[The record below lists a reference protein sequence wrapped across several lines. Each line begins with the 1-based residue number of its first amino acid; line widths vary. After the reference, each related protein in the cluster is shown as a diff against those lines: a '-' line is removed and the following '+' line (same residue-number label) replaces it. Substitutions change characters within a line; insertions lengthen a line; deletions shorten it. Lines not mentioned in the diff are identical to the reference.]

1 MPPSVPLL
9 VFVSMFAPAE
19 QGGIRAFH
27 LHPKTGELVA
37 ANETRGIPHPFFL
50 ALSPDR
56 TTLYSIWAEKFGS
69 SRDEH
74 VAAWRIVGRD
84 GLLEPLNRQS
94 SRGTASCYL
103 ETDPTGRALLVAN
116 YTSGSVASLPIQANG
131 SLGAAASF
139 FQHEGKSVNTARQEG
154 PHAHAI
160 IPSPAMAA
168 AAGKSAATRFA
179 YAADLGTDEILC
191 YRLDSATA
199 SLKPNDPPFTKSPAG
214 AGPRHLRF
222 SPNGRILYV
231 INELANSVS
240 VYDVDLT
247 SGALTERQTITT
259 LPAGFTGDTKTAD
272 LRITPDSRFL
282 YGTNRGHDSIAI
294 FRIGEDGLLE
304 AVDIVP
310 SLGKGPQNL
319 AITPDGSLLLCAN
332 MPGNNV
338 TVFRIDAT
346 SGRLTPVGE
355 PVAIPSPACI
365 TIVP

>member
-94 SRGTASCYL
+94 SGGTASCYL
-103 ETDPTGRALLVAN
+103 ETDPIGRALLVAN

-131 SLGAAASF
+131 SLGAATSF
-139 FQHEGKSVNTARQEG
+139 FQHEGKSVNAARQEG

-160 IPSPAMAA
+160 IPSPPVAA
-168 AAGKSAATRFA
+168 AATGSPTRPISAPTRF
-179 YAADLGTDEILC
+179 
-191 YRLDSATA
+191 SATG
-199 SLKPNDPPFTKSPAG
+199 STRPRRRLSRTTRPSRNRPPAQARGTCDF
-214 AGPRHLRF
+214 
-222 SPNGRILYV
+222 
-231 INELANSVS
+231 
-240 VYDVDLT
+240 
-247 SGALTERQTITT
+247 
-259 LPAGFTGDTKTAD
+259 LPTAGFST
-272 LRITPDSRFL
+272 
-282 YGTNRGHDSIAI
+282 
-294 FRIGEDGLLE
+294 
-304 AVDIVP
+304 
-310 SLGKGPQNL
+310 
-319 AITPDGSLLLCAN
+319 
-332 MPGNNV
+332 
-338 TVFRIDAT
+338 
-346 SGRLTPVGE
+346 
-355 PVAIPSPACI
+355 
-365 TIVP
+365 

>member
-94 SRGTASCYL
+94 S
-103 ETDPTGRALLVAN
+103 
-116 YTSGSVASLPIQANG
+116 GSVASLPIQANG

-179 YAADLGTDEILC
+179 YAADLGTDQILC

-338 TVFRIDAT
+338 AVFRIDAT

>member
-1 MPPSVPLL
+1 MSPSLPLL

-27 LHPKTGELVA
+27 LDPKTGELVA
-37 ANETRGIPHPFFL
+37 AKETRGIPHPFFL
-50 ALSPDR
+50 AVSPDR
-56 TTLYSIWAEKFGS
+56 TTLFSIWAEKFGS
-69 SRDEH
+69 PDDEE

-84 GLLEPLNRQS
+84 GTLEPLNRQS

-103 ETDPTGRALLVAN
+103 ETDPTGRTLLVAN
-116 YTSGSVASLPIQANG
+116 YTSGSVASLPIQADG
-131 SLGAAASF
+131 SLGAATSF
-139 FQHEGKSVNTARQEG
+139 FRHEGKSVNAARQEG

-160 IPSPAMAA
+160 IPSPAVATA
-168 AAGKSAATRFA
+168 EGKSPASRFV
-179 YAADLGTDEILC
+179 YAADLGTDQILC
-191 YRLDSATA
+191 YRLDAATA
-199 SLKPNDPPFTKSPAG
+199 TLTPNDPPFTKSPLG

-222 SPNGRILYV
+222 HPNGRMLYA

-240 VYDVDLT
+240 VYAFDAV
-247 SGALTERQTITT
+247 SGALAERQTIPT
-259 LPAGFTGDTKTAD
+259 LPAGVTVDTKTAD
-272 LRITPDSRFL
+272 LRITPDGRFL

-294 FRIGEDGLLE
+294 FRIGDDGLLE
-304 AVDIVP
+304 TVDIVP
-310 SLGKGPQNL
+310 SQGKGPQNL

-338 TVFRIDAT
+338 AVFRIDAA

>member
-9 VFVSMFAPAE
+9 IFVSMFAPKE

-27 LHPKTGELVA
+27 LDPAAGTLVA
-37 ANETRGIPHPFFL
+37 AQETSGIPHPFFL
-50 ALSPDR
+50 ALAPDR
-56 TTLYSIWAEKFGS
+56 KTLYSIWAEKFGS
-69 SRDEH
+69 PDDEE
-74 VAAWRIVGRD
+74 VAAWRIVDRD
-84 GLLEPLNRQS
+84 GRLEPLNRQP

-103 ETDPTGRALLVAN
+103 ETDPTGRTLLVAN
-116 YTSGSVASLPIQANG
+116 YTSGDVAALPIEANG
-131 SLGAAASF
+131 SLGPAASF
-139 FQHEGKSVNTARQEG
+139 FRHAGKSVNPDRQEG

-160 IPSPAMAA
+160 IPSPPVADASGQTPA
-168 AAGKSAATRFA
+168 SRFA
-179 YAADLGTDEILC
+179 YAADLGTDQILC
-191 YRLDSATA
+191 YRLDAAAAT
-199 SLKPNDPPFTKSPAG
+199 LTPNEPPFTKSPAG

-222 SPNGRILYV
+222 HPNGRILYV

-240 VYDVDLT
+240 VYAFDAA
-247 SGALTERQTITT
+247 SGALAERQTIPT
-259 LPAGFTGDTKTAD
+259 LPDGFTGDTKTAD
-272 LRITPDSRFL
+272 LRITPDGRFL

-294 FRIGEDGLLE
+294 FRIGDDGRLDT
-304 AVDIVP
+304 VDIVP

-332 MPGNNV
+332 MPGNNLA
-338 TVFRIDAT
+338 VFKIDAA

>member
-37 ANETRGIPHPFFL
+37 AKETRGIPQPFFL

-56 TTLYSIWAEKFGS
+56 ATLYSIWAEKFGS
-69 SRDEH
+69 SRDEE

-84 GLLEPLNRQS
+84 GTLEPLNRQS

-103 ETDPTGRALLVAN
+103 ETDPTGRTLLVAN
-116 YTSGSVASLPIQANG
+116 YTSGDVTALPIEANG
-131 SLGAAASF
+131 SLGPAASF
-139 FQHEGKSVNTARQEG
+139 FRHEGKSVDPARQES

-160 IPSPAMAA
+160 IPSPPLAT
-168 AAGKSAATRFA
+168 AAGDRPASRFV
-179 YAADLGTDEILC
+179 YAADLGTDQILC
-191 YRLDSATA
+191 YRLDTATA
-199 SLKPNDPPFTKSPAG
+199 TLTPNDPPFTKSPAG

-222 SPNGRILYV
+222 HPDGRILYA

-240 VYDVDLT
+240 VYGFDAA
-247 SGALTERQTITT
+247 SGALVERQTIST
-259 LPAGFTGDTKTAD
+259 LPAGVTVDTKTAD
-272 LRITPDSRFL
+272 LRITPDRRFL

-294 FRIGEDGLLE
+294 FRISDDGLLE
-304 AVDIVP
+304 TVDIVP

-319 AITPDGSLLLCAN
+319 VITPDGSLLLCAN
-332 MPGNNV
+332 MSGNNLA
-338 TVFRIDAT
+338 VFRIEAA
-346 SGRLTPVGE
+346 SGRLAPVGE
-355 PVAIPSPACI
+355 PIAIPSPACI
-365 TIVP
+365 AIVP

>member
-9 VFVSMFAPAE
+9 VFVSMFAAAE
-19 QGGIRAFH
+19 EGGILAFH
-27 LHPKTGELVA
+27 LHPQTGELVA
-37 ANETRGIPHPFFL
+37 AKETRGIPHPFFL
-50 ALSPDR
+50 ALAPDR
-56 TTLYSIWAEKFGS
+56 TTLYSIWCEKFGS
-69 SRDEH
+69 PDDEE

-84 GLLEPLNRQS
+84 GVLEPLNRQS
-94 SRGTASCYL
+94 CRGTASCYL
-103 ETDPTGRALLVAN
+103 ETDPSGRALLVAN
-116 YTSGSVASLPIQANG
+116 YTSGSVASLPIQADG

-160 IPSPAMAA
+160 IPSPAIAA
-168 AAGKSAATRFA
+168 AAGDPPASRFA
-179 YAADLGTDEILC
+179 YAADLGTDQILC
-191 YRLDSATA
+191 YRLEAATV
-199 SLKPNDPPFTKSPAG
+199 SLTPNAPPFTKSPAG

-240 VYDVDLT
+240 VYGFDPAT
-247 SGALTERQTITT
+247 GALTERQTITT
-259 LPAGFTGDTKTAD
+259 LPSSFTGDTKTAD
-272 LRITPDSRFL
+272 LRITPDGRFL

-294 FRIGEDGLLE
+294 FRISEDGLLTP
-304 AVDIVP
+304 VDIVP

-338 TVFRIDAT
+338 AVFRIDAA

-355 PVAIPSPACI
+355 PVSIPSPACI
-365 TIVP
+365 TIAP

>member
-9 VFVSMFAPAE
+9 IFVSMFAPAE

-27 LHPKTGELVA
+27 LDPRSGVLVA
-37 ANETRGIPHPFFL
+37 AKETRGIPQPFFL
-50 ALSPDR
+50 ALAADR
-56 TTLYSIWAEKFGS
+56 KTLYSIWAEKFGGPD
-69 SRDEH
+69 DEE

-84 GLLEPLNRQS
+84 GLLEPLNRRS
-94 SRGTASCYL
+94 ARGTASCYL

-116 YTSGSVASLPIQANG
+116 YTSGSVASLPIEADG

-139 FQHEGKSVNTARQEG
+139 FQHEGKSVNAARQEG

-160 IPSPAMAA
+160 IPSPPV
-168 AAGKSAATRFA
+168 ATAPGDRPTSRFA
-179 YAADLGTDEILC
+179 YAADLGTDQILC
-191 YRLDSATA
+191 YRLDAATA
-199 SLKPNDPPFTKSPAG
+199 TLTRNDPPFTKSPPG

-222 SPNGRILYV
+222 HPNGRTLYV
-231 INELANSVS
+231 INELGNSVS
-240 VYDVDLT
+240 VYGFDPA
-247 SGALTERQTITT
+247 SGGLTERQTITT

-272 LRITPDSRFL
+272 LRITPDGRHL
-282 YGTNRGHDSIAI
+282 YGTNRGHDSIAS
-294 FRIGEDGLLE
+294 FRIGDDGLLAPVE
-304 AVDIVP
+304 IVP

-332 MPGNNV
+332 MPGNNLA
-338 TVFRIDAT
+338 VFRIEPA

-355 PVAIPSPACI
+355 PVAITAPACI

>member
-1 MPPSVPLL
+1 VSPSLPLL
-9 VFVSMFAPAE
+9 VFVSMFAPKE

-27 LHPKTGELVA
+27 LDPAAGTLVA
-37 ANETRGIPHPFFL
+37 AKETRGVPHPFFL

-56 TTLYSIWAEKFGS
+56 TTLFSIWAEKFGS
-69 SRDEH
+69 PDDEE

-84 GLLEPLNRQS
+84 GVLEPLNRQS

-103 ETDPTGRALLVAN
+103 ETDPTGRTLLVAN
-116 YTSGSVASLPIQANG
+116 YTSGSVASLPIQADG
-131 SLGAAASF
+131 SLGAATSF
-139 FQHEGKSVNTARQEG
+139 FQHEGKSVNAARQEG

-168 AAGKSAATRFA
+168 GVGKSAASRFI
-179 YAADLGTDEILC
+179 YAADLGTDQILC
-191 YRLDSATA
+191 YRLDAATA
-199 SLKPNDPPFTKSPAG
+199 TLTPNDPPFTKSPPG

-222 SPNGRILYV
+222 HPNGRMLYA

-240 VYDVDLT
+240 VYAFDAA
-247 SGALTERQTITT
+247 SGAIVERQTIPT
-259 LPAGFTGDTKTAD
+259 LPAGVTVDTKTAD
-272 LRITPDSRFL
+272 LRITPDGRFL

-294 FRIGEDGLLE
+294 FRIGDDGLLE
-304 AVDIVP
+304 TVDIVP
-310 SLGKGPQNL
+310 SQGKGPQNL

-332 MPGNNV
+332 MPGNNIA
-338 TVFRIDAT
+338 VFRIDAA
-346 SGRLTPVGE
+346 SGRLTAVGE